1 MKKIFT
7 TAIALI
13 VSAAIISPA
22 HAGET
27 TLYPTAAEALSIA
40 ASVSAPGGFVDT
52 IDSYKD
58 SGPRSYWG
66 FWLGNSVWN
75 SNSGCSTYLTSA
87 LTTTSWTESG
97 CGAASMLVKDAAVIG
112 WRPNQDWNNPASLYV
127 PTGSSD
133 FATLCPSSS
142 FERGKARVA
151 VVLQFAGGASDR
163 VECVKLANLLITDE
177 PSSGGSTVEAPVTI
191 PIVKEPTATII
202 KTITGARSIKL
213 NLEPE
218 MKGKKIDV
226 FYQSAT
232 GKLTKIVTEK
242 ANKKGD
248 ISVKTKMKLKKGGN
262 IIFKIGNKKVGEVV
276 VN

>member
-1 MKKIFT
+1 MRKIFT

-22 HAGET
+22 QAGET

-52 IDSYKD
+52 IDGYKD
-58 SGPRSYWG
+58 SGPKSYWG

-87 LTTTSWTESG
+87 LTTTSWTQSG
-97 CGAASMLVKDAAVIG
+97 CGGASMLVKDAAVIG

-163 VECVKLANLLITDE
+163 VECVKLANLLITNE
-177 PSSGGSTVEAPVTI
+177 PSSGGSTVAAPVTT
-191 PIVKEPTATII
+191 PVVKEPAATII

-213 NLEPE
+213 NLEPA

-262 IIFKIGNKKVGEVV
+262 IIFRIGKKKVGEVV

>member
-1 MKKIFT
+1 MRKIFT

-22 HAGET
+22 RAGET
-27 TLYPTAAEALSIA
+27 VLYPTAAEALSIA

-52 IDSYKD
+52 IDGYKD

-75 SNSGCSTYLTSA
+75 SNSGCSNYFTSA
-87 LTTTSWTESG
+87 LTTTSWTESA
-97 CGAASMLVKDAAVIG
+97 CGDASMLVKDAAVIG
-112 WRPNQDWNNPASLYV
+112 WRPNQDWNNATSLYV

-133 FATLCPSSS
+133 FATLCPSSA

-163 VECVKLANLLITDE
+163 VECVKLANLLITNE
-177 PSSGGSTVEAPVTI
+177 PSRGGTNVAAPVTI
-191 PIVKEPTATII
+191 PVVKEPTATII

-213 NLEPE
+213 NLEPA

-262 IIFKIGNKKVGEVV
+262 IIFKIGNKIVGEVV